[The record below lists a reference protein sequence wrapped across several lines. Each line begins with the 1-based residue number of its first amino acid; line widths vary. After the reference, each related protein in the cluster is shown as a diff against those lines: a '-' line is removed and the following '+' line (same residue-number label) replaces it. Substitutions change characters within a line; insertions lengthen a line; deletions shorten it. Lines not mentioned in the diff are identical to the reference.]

1 MDQTAAI
8 LDAFDMLDMVLA
20 VFGAVIFSLWFGR
33 GKTLGGLLSG
43 ALVGGLA
50 KPAIAM
56 LVGSGLIFAAS
67 GGVPEIT
74 ANPGTATENPRFL
87 DEGRREIS
95 LMHGQG
101 WAISGKV

>member
-8 LDAFDMLDMVLA
+8 LDAFDVLDVVLA
-20 VFGAVIFSLWFGR
+20 VFGAAIFSLWFER
-33 GKTLGGLLSG
+33 GKKLGGLLSG

-67 GGVPEIT
+67 GGVPEIRQT
-74 ANPGTATENPRFL
+74 PEQQQKTL
-87 DEGRREIS
+87 DFWTKGAVKS
-95 LMHGQG
+95 P
-101 WAISGKV
+101 